1 MLTRFFLTVRQHGVQ
16 TSITEFLD
24 LLRALQADLVF
35 ADIEQFY
42 QLARLCLV
50 KKETDYDKFD
60 RACAEYFTG
69 VEQLDLASLIPD
81 DWLRTSLFR
90 QLSEEDKAKLKSLG
104 GLEQLLEAFKQRL
117 QEQRERHAG
126 GNKWIGTGGSSPFG
140 AYGFHPEGIR
150 VGQQGSGQRRAVKVW
165 DQRQFQSLSSDEELN
180 TRSLQLALRQL
191 RRFARS
197 GAAEELDISATVGAT
212 SAQAGLLNLV
222 WQRERHNAIKILLLL
237 DIGGSMDDYITQSR
251 QLFQAVRAEFK
262 HLEIFY
268 FHNCVYEN
276 LWRDERRRPQDV
288 VALLDVLHTYGS
300 DYKLIMIGDA
310 TMGPYEISYPG
321 GSVEHYNSEAGE
333 VWLKRLLQH
342 FSAAV
347 WLNPQPVDWWSQ
359 YPSISQISRI
369 CNGRMYPLTLEGLAN
384 AISQLKQHH

>member
-1 MLTRFFLTVRQHGVQ
+1 MLIRFFLTVRQHGVQ

-35 ADIEQFY
+35 ADIDQFY

-50 KKETDYDKFD
+50 KNETDYDKFD

-69 VEQLDLASLIPD
+69 VEQLDLASLIPP
-81 DWLRTSLFR
+81 DWLQTSILR
-90 QLSEEDKAKLKSLG
+90 ELSDEDKAKLQSLG
-104 GLEQLLEAFKQRL
+104 GLEQLLTAFKQRL
-117 QEQRERHAG
+117 QEQQERHAG

-150 VGQQGSGQRRAVKVW
+150 IGQQGSGQRRAVKVW
-165 DQRQFQSLSSDEELN
+165 DQRQFQALASDEELN

-191 RRFARS
+191 RRFART
-197 GAAEELDISATVGAT
+197 GAAQELDISATVGAT
-212 SAQAGLLNLV
+212 SAQGGLLDLV
-222 WQRERHNAIKILLLL
+222 WQRERHNAVKILLLL

-268 FHNCVYEN
+268 FHNCVYET
-276 LWRDERRRPQDV
+276 LWRSEQRRPQD
-288 VALLDVLHTYGS
+288 ALATIDLLHTYGS
-300 DYKLIMIGDA
+300 DYKLILIGDA

-333 VWLKRLLQH
+333 VWLKRLCRQ
-342 FSAAV
+342 FPAAV
-347 WLNPQPVDWWSQ
+347 WLNPQPNDWWSH
-359 YPSISQISRI
+359 YPSIKQI
-369 CNGRMYPLTLEGLAN
+369 NQFFDGRMYPLTLDGLSD
-384 AISQLKQHH
+384 AISALKR